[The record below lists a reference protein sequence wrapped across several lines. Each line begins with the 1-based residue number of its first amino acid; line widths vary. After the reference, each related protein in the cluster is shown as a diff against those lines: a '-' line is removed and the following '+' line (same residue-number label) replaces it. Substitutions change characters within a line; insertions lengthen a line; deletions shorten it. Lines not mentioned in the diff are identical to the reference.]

1 MGANRK
7 HAIAFFAKLIA
18 RVIFCRMQRLNVKVC
33 YLCGKPLLADR
44 EAENDDHVPPEQ
56 LLARSLRKAEN
67 KIKLITLRVHKTC
80 NQAYS
85 SDEEYFTQVLIP
97 FARGSV
103 GGNAVWEKAVADY
116 RHGKRHLLVH
126 RILGQGK
133 TNVRGVMLPPGKLWL
148 DLEQYRFDR
157 VVGKIIR
164 GLYFL
169 ETQRFLTLPDDVNV
183 RLTLPGQPP
192 PDDFERVMTYCASE
206 SKGQHQGVFAYRNAV
221 ANDLHYWAL
230 LLWDRILITAC
241 FKEAGAGS
249 GPKLSSHVAPG

>member
-1 MGANRK
+1 MKA
-7 HAIAFFAKLIA
+7 
-18 RVIFCRMQRLNVKVC
+18 C
-33 YLCGKPLLADR
+33 YLCGKPLLGDR

-67 KIKLITLRVHKTC
+67 KIKLITLRVHKSC

-116 RHGKRHLLVH
+116 RDGKRRPLIH
-126 RILGQGK
+126 RILGQGRAS
-133 TNVRGVMLPPGKLWL
+133 VRGVMLPAGKLWL
-148 DLEQYRFDR
+148 DLEHERFDR
-157 VVGKIIR
+157 VVAKIIR
-164 GLYFL
+164 GLHFL
-169 ETQRFLTLPDDVNV
+169 ETQRFLALPDDISV
-183 RLTLPGQPP
+183 RLTLPDQTP
-192 PDDFERVMTYCASE
+192 PDDFERFMTYWASD

-221 ANDLHYWAL
+221 ADDLHYWAV

-241 FKEAGAGS
+241 FKEAGADP
-249 GPKLSSHVAPG
+249 GPNLSSQVTPG